1 MKKPGMKIIVLA
13 NQKGGVGKTTYGR
26 HLAFA
31 AADRKLKTLVVD
43 FDPQGNTTKTMLHLA
58 KEEVIAK
65 EGGWLTAS
73 RTFDLDN
80 DAVPMPVNDYFS
92 LIAADTELVDVSHY
106 TNESMVNP
114 RKTLEKFGKDF
125 DVCIVDTPP
134 SRGKALFA
142 ALSCADYV
150 ISPCTLDEDAT
161 DGLAALFEDIERV
174 KQMEWNPGIAVMGI
188 QINKMD
194 KKSAYDRNALK
205 QLREEVGDLVMENIL
220 YDRAAT
226 RLAIR
231 RPVWRGNRGENKG
244 AAAIEMKTACNAV
257 FENAGL

>member
-1 MKKPGMKIIVLA
+1 MKRRMKILVLA

-26 HLAFA
+26 HLGFA
-31 AADRKLKTLVVD
+31 AEERKLKTLVAD
-43 FDPQGNTTKTMLHLA
+43 FDPQANTTKTLLHLA
-58 KEEVIAK
+58 KPEIIEQ
-65 EGGWLTAS
+65 GNWLTAS
-73 RTFDLDN
+73 GTFDPQN
-80 DAVPMPVNDYFS
+80 RSVPMPVNDYFS
-92 LIAADTELVDVSHY
+92 LIAADDDLVDVGDFSLDA
-106 TNESMVNP
+106 MVNP
-114 RKTLEKFGKDF
+114 RNTLARFADDY
-125 DVCIVDTPP
+125 DVCIIDTPP
-134 SRGKALFA
+134 SRGKLLFA

-174 KQMEWNPGIAVMGI
+174 KQMEWNPNIAVMGI

-194 KKSAYDRNALK
+194 RKSAYDRNALK
-205 QLREEVGDLVMENIL
+205 QLREEVGDLVLDNIL

-231 RPVWRGNRGENKG
+231 RPVWRGNRGENKS

>member
-1 MKKPGMKIIVLA
+1 MKIFVLA

-31 AADRKLKTLVVD
+31 AAERKLKTLVTD
-43 FDPQGNTTKTMLHLA
+43 FDPQSNTSKTLLHLA
-58 KEEVIAK
+58 KQEIIDQ
-65 EGGWLTAS
+65 GGWLTTS
-73 RTFDLDN
+73 GMFDPKN
-80 DAVPMPVNDYFS
+80 KAVPMPVNDYFS
-92 LIAADTELVDVSHY
+92 LIAADADLVDVGDFSL
-106 TNESMVNP
+106 NVMINP
-114 RKTLEKFGKDF
+114 RKALAKFAKDY
-125 DVCIVDTPP
+125 DVCIIDTPP
-134 SRGKALFA
+134 SRGKLLFA

-174 KQMEWNPGIAVMGI
+174 RQMEWNPDIQVMGI

-194 KKSAYDRNALK
+194 RNSAHDRNALK
-205 QLREEVGDLVMENIL
+205 ELREEVGDLVLENIL

>member
-1 MKKPGMKIIVLA
+1 MKILVLA

-31 AADRKLKTLVVD
+31 AEERKLKTLVVD
-43 FDPQGNTTKTMLHLA
+43 FDPQANTTKTLLHLA
-58 KEEVIAK
+58 NPEIIEQGA
-65 EGGWLTAS
+65 WLKTS
-73 RTFDLDN
+73 GLFDPKKK
-80 DAVPMPVNDYFS
+80 AEPMPVNDYFR
-92 LIAADTELVDVSHY
+92 LIAADTANLVDVDDFSL
-106 TNESMVNP
+106 EVMANP
-114 RKTLEKFGKDF
+114 RKTLAKFADDY
-125 DVCIVDTPP
+125 DVCIIDTPP
-134 SRGKALFA
+134 SRGKLLFA

-174 KQMEWNPGIAVMGI
+174 KLEKWNLDLKVMGI

-194 KKSAYDRNALK
+194 KKSAYDRNALA
-205 QLREEVGDLVMENIL
+205 QLREAVGDLVLKDIL

-244 AAAIEMKTACNAV
+244 VAAIEMKTACNAV